1 MGELTGLLTGANEVL
16 QNIEKTSTGL
26 VTISQRIRGIEGAG
40 DEATPGVAKLGK
52 DLEEIAGIN
61 LMDSEGQ
68 LRDTYDI
75 LKDLAEVYPTLTTN
89 QRQYLGWLL
98 CLAQLKQF
106 ELLENPKVY

>member
-1 MGELTGLLTGANEVL
+1 
-16 QNIEKTSTGL
+16 L
-26 VTISQRIRGIEGAG
+26 VTISQRIRGIKEAG

-61 LMDSEGQ
+61 LMDSGGQ

-75 LKDLAEVYPTLTTN
+75 LKDLAKVYPTLTTN

-106 ELLENPKVY
+106 ELLGSPKVY